1 MARIEPLGIHEVD
14 GEFWHLCE
22 EAGRQSGTSASTIR
36 RRPPRPRSRT
46 PPPAEMEPLDRIE
59 ARVEDT
65 SPLGQTVPLPGSIEE
80 GRRRHT
86 EVQHDAHRR
95 GLRLLLP

>member
-36 RRPPRPRSRT
+36 RRPPGPAAAPLRPRKWNRLTGSRR
-46 PPPAEMEPLDRIE
+46 ELKI
-59 ARVEDT
+59 RV
-65 SPLGQTVPLPGSIEE
+65 P
-80 GRRRHT
+80 
-86 EVQHDAHRR
+86 
-95 GLRLLLP
+95 